1 MTVGRIV
8 SHPLA
13 RVEEGHRQSVE
24 AFLRVL
30 VEQPHRLAGVEYRT
44 AADGDQQ
51 IGLHPL
57 HERDTAADGRLVGLG
72 CHFAEHLH
80 VLGAQLATQRLDH
93 AALLGQCVG
102 YHHDGL
108 AVELA
113 QIVQCP
119 FVEVGVGRHAEPLRR
134 RAPPRNRLDVEQLA
148 IVDVLGG
155 A

>member
-30 VEQPHRLAGVEYRT
+30 VEQPHRLAGVEHRT

-80 VLGAQLATQRLDH
+80 VLGAQLATQRSSVS
-93 AALLGQCVG
+93 ASVTTTTVSQSSS
-102 YHHDGL
+102 
-108 AVELA
+108 
-113 QIVQCP
+113 
-119 FVEVGVGRHAEPLRR
+119 RR
-134 RAPPRNRLDVEQLA
+134 LSSAPSLK
-148 IVDVLGG
+148 
-155 A
+155 